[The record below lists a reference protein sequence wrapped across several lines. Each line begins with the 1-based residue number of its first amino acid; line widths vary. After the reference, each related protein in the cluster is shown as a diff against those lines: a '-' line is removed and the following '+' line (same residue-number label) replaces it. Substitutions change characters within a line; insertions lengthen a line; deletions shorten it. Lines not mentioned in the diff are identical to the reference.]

1 MIRTMIEFMA
11 DESGATAIE
20 FSMLAAMVSVGIV
33 GAIDIFG

>member
-11 DESGATAIE
+11 DESGATAVAYSTIAA
-20 FSMLAAMVSVGIV
+20 LASVAVV